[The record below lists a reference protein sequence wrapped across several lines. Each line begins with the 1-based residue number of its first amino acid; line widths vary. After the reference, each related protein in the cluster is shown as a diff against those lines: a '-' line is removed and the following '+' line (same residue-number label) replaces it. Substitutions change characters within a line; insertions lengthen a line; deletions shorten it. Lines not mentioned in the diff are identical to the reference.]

1 MCTSRASART
11 RGARCALWPGFL
23 AGGVLDRHP
32 GLRLAVL
39 ECGFGWL
46 PFWVRRMDEQVS
58 YVGRTAPLKMLPSEQ
73 FAAGRVF
80 CNIEAHE
87 HEPMFQMVTEAL
99 GDGVLMYASDYPH
112 YESWF
117 PNSVD
122 KIMDWS
128 SITPERRQKLFWDNA
143 NRCFKQN

>member
-1 MCTSRASART
+1 MHDRQIVILG
-11 RGARCALWPGFL
+11 GAPDRLEIGM
-23 AGGVLDRHP
+23 VDRHP

-58 YVGRTAPLKMLPSEQ
+58 YVGRTAPLKLLPSEQ

-87 HEPMFQMVTEAL
+87 HEPMFQMVTQAL

-117 PNSVD
+117 PDSVD
-122 KIMDWS
+122 KIMEWS
-128 SITPERRQKLFWDNA
+128 STTPAIRQKLFWDNA
-143 NRCFKQN
+143 NRCFKQT